1 MMVMLGF
8 DGCSEHRLA
17 SLSDESYKRGAQ
29 LALSGGR
36 RQKFFHLLEEA
47 GPVGRI
53 HRDDLHPNAV
63 ILTNV
68 AHDRSAP
75 DLPDRKIQQNLNQT
89 TQRELFL
96 RANEESTDPQALHE
110 RYTALRACLP
120 RNNHTFWGFDARIFS
135 LLGSEHSKAFKGGDF
150 SCVSDNGP
158 VKSPSESV
166 EFLLGPRLFLP
177 DATGGDVRQVI
188 IFPTNGIAR

>member
-1 MMVMLGF
+1 MVMLGF

-47 GPVGRI
+47 GPIGRI
-53 HRDDLHPNAV
+53 HRDDLHPYAV

-68 AHDRSAP
+68 AHDRSAAN
-75 DLPDRKIQQNLNQT
+75 LPDRKIQQNLNQT
-89 TQRELFL
+89 TQRELFP

-120 RNNHTFWGFDARIFS
+120 RNNHTFGGFDARVFS
-135 LLGSEHSKAFKGGDF
+135 LLGSEHSKAFKRGDS

-158 VKSPSESV
+158 VKSPSNQSNS
-166 EFLLGPRLFLP
+166 FRGC
-177 DATGGDVRQVI
+177 ACS
-188 IFPTNGIAR
+188 FPTRPAVTSAK